1 MAKSRAEITLYHV
14 IDIEAVNRYYLLQSS
29 TLAKPSKPTVYPPE
43 EKWTAVEPTYTDGST
58 NSLYTVDCTVFC
70 DGSFKYSEV
79 SLSSSYEAAK
89 AAYNKANSI
98 ESVVVNLE
106 TRIDSNEEAIELRAT
121 KDEVTEALGDYY
133 TKTET
138 DAAIDVTAD
147 EINLT
152 VSAVRTTAD
161 DAIATANSID
171 ARVTASEVSFK
182 LLSDSISSLITDE
195 NGNSLMTQ
203 TSTGWEF
210 NIGGIT
216 NTLEQT
222 VSDLSNLSGDVN
234 EIDSTVTDLNSAI
247 EQINDKTA
255 YIIMG
260 KDDNGDPCIELGKEG
275 SPFRVRITNTSVDF
289 IEGSFA
295 VAYINNESLNIEQ
308 AIVKNDLK
316 IGEDD
321 GFIWKK
327 RQTNGNMGLR
337 WVSGV

>member
-29 TLAKPSKPTVYPPE
+29 TLAKPSKPTVYPPN

-121 KDEVTEALGDYY
+121 KTEVAEALDDYY

-138 DAAIDVTAD
+138 DAAIEITAD

-152 VSAVRTTAD
+152 VNTAQTTAD
-161 DAIATANSID
+161 DAMATADSIG
-171 ARVTASEVSFK
+171 ARVTASEASFQ

-203 TSTGWEF
+203 TSTGWVF

-216 NTLEQT
+216 KTL
-222 VSDLSNLSGDVN
+222 SDTAAGLNDLSGDVDGIN
-234 EIDSTVTDLNSAI
+234 TAISNTNSLLDDITA
-247 EQINDKTA
+247 KTA
-255 YIIMG
+255 YITMAT
-260 KDDNGDPCIELGKEG
+260 DDSGAPCIELGKDG
-275 SPFRVRITNTSVDF
+275 NDFKVRITNT
-289 IEGSFA
+289 A
-295 VAYINNESLNIEQ
+295 VEFLQENSPIAWINNNSLYIEK
-308 AIVKNDLK
+308 AVIRNELK
-316 IGEDD
+316 IGD
-321 GFIWKK
+321 GAGFVWKT
-327 RQTNGNMGLR
+327 RLNGNMGLR
-337 WVSGV
+337 WVDEG